1 MFSPDS
7 GEVMERK
14 TELPSGQIADN
25 VPADKNKNC
34 IQISLGERLYGK

>member
-14 TELPSGQIADN
+14 TKLPSGQIADTM
-25 VPADKNKNC
+25 PADKNKNC
-34 IQISLGERLYGK
+34 TQISLGEHVYDK